1 MQTNLI
7 YVRESAITLHF
18 RCSRCHARTFRFTIL
33 IFVSRYAKKN
43 ERWFARQISAV
54 DVQCFRTLVRERK
67 YLLPFAISRS
77 GPGIF
82 RSELNIRT
90 CDIATARKRIIGIAI
105 SSVTSNELS
114 ISVAIS
120 VTRNWPLDLLP
131 NFPQTSILKIY
142 LRVICYRKPIFCA
155 VFCGRTLSN
164 QNVIYSKI
172 KNRWILLNIIFV

>member
-1 MQTNLI
+1 MC
-7 YVRESAITLHF
+7 VKRESAITLHF

-33 IFVSRYAKKN
+33 IFVSRYAKKRASVCPPN
-43 ERWFARQISAV
+43 ICRWCTMLSHTRTREKIFIAVRDFAK
-54 DVQCFRTLVRERK
+54 C
-67 YLLPFAISRS
+67 
-77 GPGIF
+77 PGMF

-90 CDIATARKRIIGIAI
+90 CDIATARKRIIGIAV

-114 ISVAIS
+114 IPAAIS

-155 VFCGRTLSN
+155 IFCGKTLSN
-164 QNVIYSKI
+164 QNVVYSKI